1 MKGLGTF
8 ADVLHKLAVL
18 FFIIVT
24 VLVVVLQ
31 IRNRKKEIGIL
42 ISSGEKRIRVII
54 QMILELFTVT
64 TVAITLSILAGYR
77 MAEPVGAALM
87 SNTIEAKSETMSTDD
102 RGNRINRILDVDEET
117 LVEMFTVKP
126 DYNSIVYQYFE
137 GLSCVMISAV
147 IICYVVVLTK
157 PRRIM
162 LDGD

>member
-1 MKGLGTF
+1 
-8 ADVLHKLAVL
+8 
-18 FFIIVT
+18 
-24 VLVVVLQ
+24 
-31 IRNRKKEIGIL
+31 
-42 ISSGEKRIRVII
+42 
-54 QMILELFTVT
+54 
-64 TVAITLSILAGYR
+64 

-137 GLSCVMISAV
+137 GLSCVMISAGM
-147 IICYVVVLTK
+147 ICYAVVLTI
-157 PRRIM
+157 PRKIM